1 MSQELLFPFLLIK
14 NYKNIGN
21 NIVQLFE
28 KYVNKIVT
36 WQMLINKKK
45 YIHKG

>member
-28 KYVNKIVT
+28 KYVNKIFSNMANV
-36 WQMLINKKK
+36 NKQKE
-45 YIHKG
+45 IHS